1 LIKAKNLRSEDL
13 AEKSGSPMAFAG
25 EGDQRQMRKLLDTR
39 LPGYARMG
47 SLDCVSV
54 RFTNGNSAQGIDDSN
69 GNYY

>member
-1 LIKAKNLRSEDL
+1 
-13 AEKSGSPMAFAG
+13 MAFAG
-25 EGDQRQMRKLLDTR
+25 EGDQRQRRKLLDTR